1 MSSDVVTASILTSE
15 ECQQAARLVAGE
27 EGDALNALS
36 PSVLRVTAGNL
47 EKGCH

>member
-1 MSSDVVTASILTSE
+1 MASDVVAASILTFE

-27 EGDALNALS
+27 DGDRMNALS
-36 PSVLRVTAGNL
+36 PFVLRVTANNL